1 MTTTALT
8 RPNAIG
14 SDMEEPRFPAGISL
28 VGSQMR
34 STNLERDVQEPLHD
48 PYIGARAVD
57 VLDRLASAL
66 KDPRRTRAW
75 SLTGPYGSGKSTL
88 ANIIHALLGDDE
100 KRRTQA
106 EKLLDQATPGLGHRI
121 SEGRNE
127 LASRGFLG
135 AVATARRE
143 PLTATLARA
152 LHTAAQK
159 HWPQEETPSEVST
172 ALANCADPA
181 VAGPQSILEAIAA
194 LCAQAPMLLVIDEF
208 GKTLEH
214 LAAHNESASA
224 EDDLFLLQ
232 EIAERSAGRQGHR
245 LYLMTLQHL
254 SFMDYAARSSDLQT
268 REWAKVQGRFE
279 DITFTP
285 HLGDAVQLMRRRLDH
300 TAVTEHGRELIDS
313 YARAAEESWREHG
326 LNAVVDLTFEDFAD
340 LYPLH
345 PLTAIAAPYLAAQ
358 IGQHDRSLANFLN
371 SDEPNTVRRSLE
383 AYAQATPDTI
393 STIRLPQLYDFF
405 LDSGRTSLLAS
416 SHASRWI
423 EVESRIDR
431 ATGMPARDQEIM
443 RAVGMLNLMD
453 SDGALRA
460 TTTMVYFA
468 LHDPQEPF
476 DAGAYADLQK
486 RLDHLKTDKQLLVL
500 RDYSGEYRVWEGTD
514 VNIDKRVEEITKHL
528 DTSAILRKLKDHLP
542 AAVVAGRHSQV
553 TGMQRALFVET
564 TGPGIQEV
572 RTLDD
577 LDPYADGLLVFHFGN
592 LDDLPTIDTDLP
604 VVLGTTD
611 DPELILGTAERFVA
625 LQDLLL
631 DKELDRVARRE
642 ISERATMAKTDLME
656 QLNTAFFPPSQHA
669 TWRLWVSGIPKD
681 AEEGDIIE
689 GRSLSAL
696 ASVACDRAFAAS
708 PHVRNEMLGRTEL
721 TSQGAKAR
729 RELLTAMLTRSG
741 ERYLGI
747 VKYPAER
754 AMYSGALAY
763 MGLHR
768 ENTAVTADD
777 GATSILPYGFSR
789 PGPQHAH
796 AQPVWAALENALTDA
811 HERTSLDQIFRVLA
825 RPPYGVKEGVIPLL
839 VVTALIIRGEDVALF
854 EEGTYR
860 PRLTADIVERIVKAP
875 YRFEVKSTPV
885 GDGLRAS
892 VVKKLTK
899 TLDVDAPRSQ
909 ALRNPALLAVARA
922 LLERIMVLTPYGRKT
937 RRLSKDAVAVRA
949 ALFQAQDP
957 DDLLFRLLPQA
968 LDMDPI
974 TPEMKKSTPKNKG
987 FAERLTAAVQEISE
1001 ADSAL
1006 RAEVVQVISKEFRLS
1021 STLTRMRK
1029 ELAARLKGFEGVYL
1043 TTELRGFVSIA
1054 LNTTLDDKDWL
1065 EPIVVRLTNSA
1076 LGDWSDTDAQAF
1088 PSRVREIAQALDRVS
1103 HLHQSPNGD
1112 DGQEEALDTRLLTL
1126 TGRDGSEQR
1135 TLLYVPEKSQQ
1146 EAQELAVRAMR
1157 QAEEMLGADGA
1168 RILLAALAQHVT
1180 TPATPTDDGK
1190 D

>member
-1 MTTTALT
+1 
-8 RPNAIG
+8 
-14 SDMEEPRFPAGISL
+14 
-28 VGSQMR
+28 MR

-57 VLDRLASAL
+57 VLDRLAGAL
-66 KDPRRTRAW
+66 EDLRRTRAW

-100 KRRTQA
+100 DRRTQA
-106 EKLLDQATPGLGHRI
+106 EKLLDQTSPGLGHRI
-121 SEGRNE
+121 SEGRKALNE
-127 LASRGFLG
+127 DGFLG

-159 HWPQEETPSEVST
+159 HWTQEETPSEISA
-172 ALANCADPA
+172 ALANCTDPA
-181 VAGPQSILEAIAA
+181 NTGPQSILEAIAV
-194 LCAQAPMLLVIDEF
+194 LCAKAPVLLVIDEF

-214 LAAHNESASA
+214 LAANSESASA

-232 EIAERSAGRQGHR
+232 EIAERSAGRQGHQ
-245 LYLMTLQHL
+245 LFLMTLQHM

-268 REWAKVQGRFE
+268 REWAKIQGRFE

-285 HLGDAVQLMRRRLDH
+285 HLGDAVQLMRRRLDS
-300 TAVTEHGRELIDS
+300 TAVTEHGQELIGS
-313 YARAAEESWREHG
+313 YAQAAEESWREHG
-326 LNAVVDLTFEDFAD
+326 LNAVVDLVSEDFAD

-383 AYAQATPDTI
+383 TYAQKTPGTI

-431 ATGMPARDQEIM
+431 ATGLSMRDQEVM

-476 DAGAYADLQK
+476 DDDAYADLQK
-486 RLDHLKTDKQLLVL
+486 RLSRLKEDKKLLVL
-500 RDYSGEYRVWEGTD
+500 REYSGEYRVWEGTD
-514 VNIDKRVEEITKHL
+514 VNIGKRVEEIIGHL
-528 DTSAILRKLKDHLP
+528 DTPAVLRKLKDHLP

-553 TGMQRALFVET
+553 TGMQRALFVEV
-564 TGPGIQEV
+564 TGPGAQEV
-572 RTLDD
+572 HTLDD
-577 LDPYADGLLVFHFGN
+577 LDSYADGLLVFHFGS
-592 LDDLPTIDTDLP
+592 LDDLPAIDTDLP

-611 DPELILGTAERFVA
+611 DPELILGTAKHFVA

-631 DKELDRVARRE
+631 DKELDHVARRE
-642 ISERATMAKTDLME
+642 ISERAAMAKTELME
-656 QLNTAFFPPSQHA
+656 QLNAAFFPPSQHA

-681 AEEGDIIE
+681 ADEGNLVE

-696 ASVACDRAFAAS
+696 ASIACDRAFPAS

-747 VKYPAER
+747 IKYPAER

-768 ENTAVTADD
+768 ENTTAPADD
-777 GATSILPYGFSR
+777 DATSILPYGFSR

-796 AQPVWAALENALTDA
+796 AQPAWTALENALTDA
-811 HERTSLDQIFRVLA
+811 HERTSLDKIFQVLA
-825 RPPYGVKEGVIPLL
+825 RPPFGVKEGVIPLL

-899 TLDVDAPRSQ
+899 ALDVDAPRSQ

-922 LLERIMVLTPYGRKT
+922 LLERVMVLTPYGRKT
-937 RRLSKDAVAVRA
+937 RRLSKDAVAVRN
-949 ALFQAQDP
+949 ALLRAQDP

-968 LDMDPI
+968 LGMEPI
-974 TPEMKKSTPKNKG
+974 TPEMKKSTPENKG
-987 FAERLTAAVQEISE
+987 FAERLTAAVKEISE

-1006 RAEVVQVISKEFRLS
+1006 RSEVVQVISKEFRLS
-1021 STLTRMRK
+1021 STLPRMRK

-1043 TTELRGFVSIA
+1043 STELRGFVSIA
-1054 LNTTLDDKDWL
+1054 LNTTLDDEDWL

-1076 LGDWSDTDAQAF
+1076 LGDWADTDAQAF

-1103 HLHQSPNGD
+1103 HLHQSPSDD

-1135 TLLYVPEKSQQ
+1135 TLLYVPEKAQR
-1146 EAQELAVRAMR
+1146 EAQELAISAIR

-1180 TPATPTDDGK
+1180 TPADPTDDGK